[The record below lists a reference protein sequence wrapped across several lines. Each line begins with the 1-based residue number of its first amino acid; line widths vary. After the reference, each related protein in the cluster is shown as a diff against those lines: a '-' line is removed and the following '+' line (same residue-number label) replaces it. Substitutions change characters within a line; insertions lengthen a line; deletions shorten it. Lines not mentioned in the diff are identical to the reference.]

1 MNAYLVGLV
10 NINVEMFLVVIPVDV
25 ILAIQKLAL
34 IVSCD
39 SARLVV
45 IAIDTVM

>member
-10 NINVEMFLVVIPVDV
+10 SIIVQMFMVVIPVAV
-25 ILAIQKLAL
+25 ILVIQKLAL

-39 SARLVV
+39 NARLVV
-45 IAIDTVM
+45 IAIHTVM